1 MPKGVKKGQT
11 SQKDQIIEVMFDV
24 LPATTANEIT
34 KKMQRKLPWTT
45 EAHVEKALRHLRKNT
60 EKYGWTV
67 PHVGGDSTKKDR
79 YFALLVERDGS
90 YHFDDSPESRSH
102 LRDGSK
108 SMVMRIATES
118 NNQATML
125 LIAAK
130 HERKPTRRLELRN
143 LGLDCEYVAR
153 KALALAHAMG
163 WDDDGGGGGGGGG
176 GKTAAKK
183 AA

>member
-1 MPKGVKKGQT
+1 MTKPEKGQM
-11 SQKDQIIEVMFDV
+11 SQRDKVIELMFDA
-24 LPATTANEIT
+24 LPATTMREIAA
-34 KKMQRKLPWTT
+34 KIRRRMP
-45 EAHVEKALRHLRKNT
+45 EAHDRSVHQALEHLRKNT

-79 YFALLVERDGS
+79 YFALLVERDGT
-90 YHFDDSPESRSH
+90 YHFDDSPESRGH

-118 NNQATML
+118 NNQSTML

-130 HERKPTRRLELRN
+130 HERKQTRRLELRN

-153 KALALAHAMG
+153 KALALAQSMG
-163 WDDDGGGGGGGGG
+163 GDDDNGGGGGR
-176 GKTAAKK
+176 K